1 MGTYADFMTD
11 VARVLA
17 LTYNM
22 NGMNF
27 NWCWR
32 DAYEHNCS
40 AIEAVEIYEE
50 QMTETEHNYKG
61 Y

>member
-1 MGTYADFMTD
+1 MGTYADFMIE

-17 LTYNM
+17 LTYKM
-22 NGMNF
+22 ADMKF
-27 NWCWR
+27 KWCWH
-32 DAYEHNCS
+32 DAYENGCS

-50 QMTETEHNYKG
+50 QIAHDEENYKG

>member
-1 MGTYADFMTD
+1 MGTYADFMIE

-22 NGMNF
+22 TGKNF
-27 NWCWR
+27 KWCWH
-32 DAYEHNCS
+32 DAHDHGLS
-40 AIEAVEIYEE
+40 AIEAVEAYEE
-50 QMTETEHNYKG
+50 QMTEAEHNYKG